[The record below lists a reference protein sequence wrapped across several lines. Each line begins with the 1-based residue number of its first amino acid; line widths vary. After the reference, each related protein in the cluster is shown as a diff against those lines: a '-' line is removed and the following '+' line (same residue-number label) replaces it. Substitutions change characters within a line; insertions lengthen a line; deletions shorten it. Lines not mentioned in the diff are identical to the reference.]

1 MNVGQKYPVFTLS
14 LSAFIIGINVLD
26 IDAEVESTVSLNFT
40 VNNILTNY
48 NAFKIKYTFII
59 RPSSMVEF
67 EYSAYGW
74 VVKDLG
80 FVKWE
85 GDSEVFNFL
94 LNENIFPAETNIKMD
109 LKSYQ
114 F

>member
-1 MNVGQKYPVFTLS
+1 
-14 LSAFIIGINVLD
+14 
-26 IDAEVESTVSLNFT
+26 
-40 VNNILTNY
+40 
-48 NAFKIKYTFII
+48 
-59 RPSSMVEF
+59 MVEF